1 MSLFRYKAVDGNGVL
16 LQGELD
22 AATEQDVFLRLKA
35 MGHAPI
41 SAELRGRSWQWLRL
55 PQRRRRVLPVARF
68 ARDVG
73 TLLAAGVALE
83 RALSMLVD
91 MAQSPREAAVIS
103 ELLDAVRNGQPLSAA
118 MERHGAVFSRFH
130 VNMVRAGEASGALD
144 KVLLRLADAA
154 EQVDALRDSVKTA
167 LIYPSLLVLVTGA
180 SLMILMTFVVPQF
193 TVLFTDMGRELPLPT
208 RIVSAA
214 GEWLRG
220 YWWLLLLALFAL
232 FRLAQWQWS
241 APRSRY
247 RWELRLARWPLLGD
261 VLLKLQMALFARTF
275 ATLLGN
281 GVPLLAALQIVRET
295 LASHVMQE
303 AVGEVAA
310 GVKDGGTLAGQ
321 MAQAARFPAL
331 AVHLVRVGEET
342 GQLEGMLLRLAEI
355 FEREVRTAVQRALAL
370 LEPVLIIGL
379 GVIVGG
385 IIMSILVAILSINDL
400 TL

>member
-1 MSLFRYKAVDGNGVL
+1 MSLFRYTAVDGNGAL

-22 AATEQDVFLRLKA
+22 AATEQDVYLRLKA

-41 SAELRGRSWQWLRL
+41 SAELRGRRWLHL
-55 PQRRRRVLPVARF
+55 PQHRRRVLPVARF

-73 TLLAAGVALE
+73 TLLSAGVALE

-91 MAQSPREAAVIS
+91 MAQNAREAAVIAA
-103 ELLDAVRNGQPLSAA
+103 LLDAVRNGQPLSAA
-118 MERHGAVFSRFH
+118 MEQHAAVFSRFH

-144 KVLLRLADAA
+144 KVMLRLADAA
-154 EQVDALRDSVKTA
+154 EQVDALKESIKTA
-167 LIYPSLLVLVTGA
+167 LIYPALLVLVTGV

-193 TVLFTDMGRELPLPT
+193 TVLFADMGKELPLPT
-208 RIVSAA
+208 RIVSTA

-220 YWWLLLLALFAL
+220 YWWLGLLALFVL
-232 FRLAQWQWS
+232 LRLAQWQWN

-247 RWELRLARWPLLGD
+247 RWELRLYEWPVLGD
-261 VLLKLQMALFARTF
+261 VMLKLQMALFARTF
-275 ATLLGN
+275 ATLLAN
-281 GVPLLAALQIVRET
+281 GVPLLAAINIVRET
-295 LASHVMQE
+295 ITSRVLQDAIGF
-303 AVGEVAA
+303 VGD

-321 MAQAARFPAL
+321 MAQTVRFPPL

-342 GQLEGMLLRLAEI
+342 GQLEAMLLRLAEI
-355 FEREVRTAVQRALAL
+355 HEREVRTAVQRALAL

-379 GVIVGG
+379 GVVVGG